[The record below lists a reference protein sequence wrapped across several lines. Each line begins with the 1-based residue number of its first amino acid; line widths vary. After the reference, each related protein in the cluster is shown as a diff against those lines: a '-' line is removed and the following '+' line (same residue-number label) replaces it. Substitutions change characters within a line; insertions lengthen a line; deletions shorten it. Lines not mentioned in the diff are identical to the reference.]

1 MAGLKPI
8 YPGMNTVPFRVR
20 TWLHLYLGN
29 NADATP
35 WCNRPYCLGVS
46 AIFDFMHSEALL
58 ILEFFAATFA
68 YDIGRL
74 RMDIFDVHTNSIF
87 CISDGFIG

>member
-8 YPGMNTVPFRVR
+8 HPDMNTVLVR
-20 TWLHLYLGN
+20 SSNMLHLYLGN
-29 NADATP
+29 NAHATP
-35 WCNRPYCLGVS
+35 GCNRPSCLGVS

-68 YDIGRL
+68 YNIGRL
-74 RMDIFDVHTNSIF
+74 RMDIFDVHTNTVF
-87 CISDGFIG
+87 CISNGFIG